1 MSTLF
6 LSEAEVSRVLDMPT
20 ALAAVASAH
29 EALARG
35 EAADFPRQRVRGGSV
50 VQHLLQGGLFDRQV
64 VGFKTYTSNREGAR
78 FWLHL
83 FDAVG
88 GQPLA
93 VIEADALGMHRT
105 GAAGGVAA
113 SRLAREDAREVV
125 MFGAGWQARGQ
136 LLALT
141 RVRAIERFTVFAR
154 DRERLQR
161 FCDEMTQLSG
171 VQVVPGENAQA
182 SLARADIVVTVTT
195 SPKPLFE
202 GAWLARG
209 THINAAGSNSLI
221 RRELDETAVQR
232 CARVVVDS
240 RATALR
246 EAGDLLPSLEKGKL
260 RESALAE
267 LGEVLVGARPG
278 RESAD
283 EITLFESQGMA
294 IQDLALGM
302 EVLERARKAGLGTAL
317 PY

>member
-1 MSTLF
+1 MSALF
-6 LSEAEVSRVLDMPT
+6 LSEAEVSQVLDMPT

-29 EALARG
+29 KALARG
-35 EAADFPRQRVRGGSV
+35 EAADFPRQRVRGGAV
-50 VQHLLQGGLFDRQV
+50 VQHLLQGGLFDRGV

-136 LLALT
+136 LLALAE
-141 RVRAIERFTVFAR
+141 VRAVERFTVFAR

-161 FCDEMTQLSG
+161 FCDEMAQLSG
-171 VQVVPGENAQA
+171 TQVVPGENAQT

-202 GAWLARG
+202 GAWLAPG

-246 EAGDLLPSLEKGKL
+246 EAGDLLPSLEKGRL

-278 RESAD
+278 RESPD